1 MGELNECG
9 LFRHWAED
17 QTEPQSP
24 RHDPGAPGR
33 GADGIS
39 GYISQIERGVTKIS
53 LDTLAAVATRL
64 ECELAELVTG
74 VAVSQ
79 EHYLDREL
87 AQLVHRMDGQQRH
100 LLYEMARLI
109 LKNVRPLEEAS
120 G

>member
-1 MGELNECG
+1 MWIIPPL
-9 LFRHWAED
+9 
-17 QTEPQSP
+17 
-24 RHDPGAPGR
+24 GR
-33 GADGIS
+33 GSNGAAEPAAVS
-39 GYISQIERGVTKIS
+39 VGYISQIERGVTKIS

-109 LKNVRPLEEAS
+109 LKNVRPLAEPS

>member
-1 MGELNECG
+1 MDYSAIGQRIKRSRRARGMTQEHL
-9 LFRHWAED
+9 AEAL
-17 QTEPQSP
+17 TVSV
-24 RHDPGAPGR
+24 
-33 GADGIS
+33 

-87 AQLVHRMDGQQRH
+87 AQGLEDSVFVE
-100 LLYEMARLI
+100 L
-109 LKNVRPLEEAS
+109 LEEMENKVWKQLNMPT
-120 G
+120 GV

>member
-1 MGELNECG
+1 MNVDYSAIGQRIKRSRRARGMTQEHL
-9 LFRHWAED
+9 AEAL
-17 QTEPQSP
+17 TVSV
-24 RHDPGAPGR
+24 
-33 GADGIS
+33 